1 MLATRMGGILLMLL
15 GGSALFLRI
24 SILDH
29 NPTYNLW
36 INFVFLC
43 INILIVVVCFYWG
56 FYFLMGN
63 KKKYKREIKME
74 KYKDIHQ
81 QLESK
86 KNEIMKRVVA
96 IEKDK
101 NKKKGGDPLT
111 ANLDEQSLSLEN
123 NEVLDALDELSHHE
137 LIQIN
142 EALVK
147 IAAGT
152 FGYCQTCGDEIAMSR
167 LKAVPYTNLC
177 INCAK

>member
-1 MLATRMGGILLMLL
+1 
-15 GGSALFLRI
+15 
-24 SILDH
+24 
-29 NPTYNLW
+29 
-36 INFVFLC
+36 
-43 INILIVVVCFYWG
+43 
-56 FYFLMGN
+56 
-63 KKKYKREIKME
+63 ME